1 MEKRIFSCSD
11 SSYIADFR
19 CYSIMRSEIKL
30 FLSHCLLAT
39 EKTYVHG
46 TTLYLYKEK
55 QVIWLSAVS

>member
-30 FLSHCLLAT
+30 FLSHCLKI